1 MLYPQEKLDQLI
13 RRWHTPKGKA
23 LLKTIRESKCYLN
36 KVMFHEQI
44 HSFPCINDKEV
55 ADGIDLRGAPLSG
68 FDFRIAVQDGDDGF
82 FEEFAVISN
91 IHFEGATLKHCKFQD
106 GKIMNCYFENSILAH
121 SDFRNSTVNNCSFN
135 GGDLTGIG
143 LHGTKIIECDFTN
156 CILKDVTLS
165 GSIVD
170 EKTTFGKNL
179 KSEQEGNHHFA
190 SIEYKQIKQLYKN
203 SSLHHIAD
211 HFHYKEMVAKRKIS
225 KRSNPKRWL
234 NYVFGDLL
242 CKYGTSYTRVFLW
255 ATIII
260 VLCGILLNA
269 NKSLLY
275 NNQPV
280 EASLQDALYFSLI
293 TFTTLGYGDFH
304 AIGFMRFIAGL
315 ESFAG
320 VFLMSLFT
328 VIVGRRIIRD

>member
-1 MLYPQEKLDQLI
+1 MLYSKEKLDQLI
-13 RRWHTPKGKA
+13 HRWHTAKGKI

-36 KVMFHEQI
+36 KVMFHEHV
-44 HSFPCINDKEV
+44 HSFPCINDREV
-55 ADGIDLRGAPLSG
+55 DGGIDLRGAPLSG
-68 FDFRIAVQDGDDGF
+68 FDFRITIQDGDDGF
-82 FEEFAVISN
+82 SEEFAIISN

-106 GKIMNCYFENSILAH
+106 GKIMNCYFENAILSH
-121 SDFRNSTVNNCSFN
+121 SDFRNSTINNCLFINS
-135 GGDLTGIG
+135 DLTGIG
-143 LHGTKIIECDFTN
+143 LHGTKIIDCNFTN
-156 CILKDVTLS
+156 CTLKDVTLS

-170 EKTTFGKNL
+170 EKTIFGKIL
-179 KSEQEGNHHFA
+179 KSEKEGNHHFA

-203 SSLHHIAD
+203 SSLHHIGD
-211 HFHYKEMVAKRKIS
+211 NFHYKEMVAKRKIN

-234 NYVFGDLL
+234 SYIFGDLL

-255 ATIII
+255 AALI
-260 VLCGILLNA
+260 VVICGVLLDA

-275 NNQPV
+275 NNQTV
-280 EASLQDALYFSLI
+280 EATLPDALYFSLV

-304 AIGFMRFIAGL
+304 AIGFMRFVAGL
-315 ESFAG
+315 ESFMG